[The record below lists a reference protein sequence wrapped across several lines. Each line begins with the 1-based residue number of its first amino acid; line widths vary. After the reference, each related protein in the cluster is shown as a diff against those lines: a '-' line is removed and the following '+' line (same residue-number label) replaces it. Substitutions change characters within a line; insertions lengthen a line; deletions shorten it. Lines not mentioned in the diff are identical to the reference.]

1 MRRLYLN
8 FKILLLILISNC
20 FFSQLKHNSKPRFN
34 SYNKMVMTGY
44 QGWFAAEGDSANIG
58 WYHYAKDWKLNQKVS
73 KFDMWPDTREY
84 KKLYKTKINDITG
97 KPAYLFS
104 SNDASTSELHVKW
117 MKDYG
122 IDGAFIQ
129 RFFLALWDGTRE
141 HHIKVLS
148 DMMKYGDQY
157 NRAMSVMY
165 DVGGIKTEDDA
176 DKIIEDWKFLV
187 DSLKITSS
195 KGKAYLF
202 NKNKPVV
209 GLIIVGLNDSDINL
223 KYIDKI
229 INFLRNDKKYGKCSI
244 VLGVPYNWRTLD
256 GDAISDPQLHVLIKK
271 SDYIMPWSV
280 GRVRYDNFNE
290 NLTILKKD
298 LDWSK
303 KNNLQ
308 YLPVIY
314 PGFSWHNMNNAAVMD
329 QIPRNG
335 GEFYRNM
342 ISNVKKAKVNNVYV
356 AMFDEIDEGTAIF
369 KVSKN
374 PPNTNFMKFVAYD
387 KDVSE
392 DYYLRLTGQLA
403 KDLKK

>member
-1 MRRLYLN
+1 MFYFN
-8 FKILLLILISNC
+8 FKILLTILISNC
-20 FFSQLKHNSKPRFN
+20 FFSQLKHNSNPHFN

-44 QGWFAAEGDSANIG
+44 QGWFTTEGDSANIG
-58 WYHYAKDWKLNQKVS
+58 WYHYAKDWKLDPQVS
-73 KFDMWPDTREY
+73 KFDLWPDMREY
-84 KKLYKTKINDITG
+84 KKRYPTKIKDITG
-97 KPAYLFS
+97 KSAYLFS
-104 SNDASTSELHVKW
+104 ANDASTSELHVKW

-141 HHIKVLS
+141 HHLKVLS
-148 DMMKYGDQY
+148 NMMKYGDKY
-157 NRAMSVMY
+157 GRTMSVMY
-165 DVGGIKTEDDA
+165 DVGGIKTENDA

-209 GLIIVGLNDSDINL
+209 GLVIVGLEGADMNLNHIN
-223 KYIDKI
+223 KI
-229 INFLRNDKKYGKCSI
+229 INFLKNDKKYGNCSI
-244 VLGVPYNWRTLD
+244 VLGVPYQWRTLD
-256 GDAISDPQLHVLIKK
+256 GDCVSDLKLHALAKK
-271 SDYIMPWSV
+271 TDYIMPWSV
-280 GRVRYDNFNE
+280 GRVRYDNFNQ
-290 NLTILKKD
+290 NLTMLKQD
-298 LDWSK
+298 LEWTK
-303 KNNLQ
+303 RNKLQ

-314 PGFSWHNMNNAAVMD
+314 PGFSWHNLHNAAEMD
-329 QIPRNG
+329 EIPRKN

-342 ISNVKKAKVNNVYV
+342 INNVKKAKANNVYV

-374 PPNTNFMKFVAYD
+374 PPNTHLMKFVPYD
-387 KDVSE
+387 KDISE
-392 DYYLRLTGQLA
+392 DYYLKLTGQLA